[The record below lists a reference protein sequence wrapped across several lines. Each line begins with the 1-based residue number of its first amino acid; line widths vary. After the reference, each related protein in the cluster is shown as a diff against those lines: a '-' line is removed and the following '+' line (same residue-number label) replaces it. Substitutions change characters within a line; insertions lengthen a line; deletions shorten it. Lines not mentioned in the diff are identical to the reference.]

1 MPVLVQ
7 VFTDAGP
14 LVFFPTFSTPFLAGS
29 ADASACCRVERVSG
43 DRFEIH
49 TCPVLSTHLVEWV
62 SLMLNGVRQLLL
74 QHQTQ
79 CLSRVL
85 LLLQLENLDF
95 KLRNSLL
102 HSELNPRNICLAP
115 IRCLG
120 RALLLVLVF
129 EVVCL

>member
-7 VFTDAGP
+7 GFTNAGL
-14 LVFFPTFSTPFLAGS
+14 LVFLPTFSTSFLAGS
-29 ADASACCRVERVSG
+29 AHASACCRVERVSE
-43 DRFEIH
+43 DRFEMH

-102 HSELNPRNICLAP
+102 HSELNPRNIRLAP
-115 IRCLG
+115 FSCLE
-120 RALLLVLVF
+120 RALLVVF
-129 EVVCL
+129 EVVSL